1 MTREMQK
8 RIKQTKENA
17 AILIRYANPRSKSKP
32 AFEQVKEILSRHIPY
47 CGGVVP
53 AIVSVEIS
61 EFHRNSIIK
70 SAYFIVTVENGK
82 KYKISAYENLT
93 GRTPEQKEADK
104 NADFPSGLFRIFHDE
119 IKEESKEKG
128 NDNMKVY
135 ELTPGGYDRAKSFYG
150 KAKVIETDGETL
162 LQSYDTTVCKIDKSG
177 EFVRMWSGYSA
188 TTMRH
193 INAFIEMFG
202 ISGGG
207 KKWWDALPVEEKP
220 RGGADMT
227 PAESLKAMYARRAAN
242 Y

>member
-1 MTREMQK
+1 M
-8 RIKQTKENA
+8 RI
-17 AILIRYANPRSKSKP
+17 
-32 AFEQVKEILSRHIPY
+32 
-47 CGGVVP
+47 
-53 AIVSVEIS
+53 
-61 EFHRNSIIK
+61 
-70 SAYFIVTVENGK
+70 
-82 KYKISAYENLT
+82 
-93 GRTPEQKEADK
+93 
-104 NADFPSGLFRIFHDE
+104 
-119 IKEESKEKG
+119 
-128 NDNMKVY
+128 Y
-135 ELTPGGYDRAKSFYG
+135 ELTPAAMTAQKSFYG

-162 LQSYDTTVCKIDKSG
+162 LQSYDITVCKIDKSG